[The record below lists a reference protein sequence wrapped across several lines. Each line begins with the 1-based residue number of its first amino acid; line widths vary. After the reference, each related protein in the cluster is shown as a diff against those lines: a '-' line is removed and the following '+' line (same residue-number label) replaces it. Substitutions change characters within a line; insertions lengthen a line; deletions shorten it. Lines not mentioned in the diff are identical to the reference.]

1 MALLTPLIHFW
12 GKRSGTWPRR
22 KAAIGEVPQ
31 IVNIAILVPDQRTAS
46 IRGARKSGNIMSRW
60 IPAATLAFA
69 LPACGLANV
78 DTSPRPSARPAV
90 LAQPQTGNFDAWRS
104 GFATRALGA
113 GITQATLDRSL
124 PVMQL
129 LPETVALDR
138 RQSEFGAR
146 IWDYMDSTVS
156 SARISQGQS
165 ALRRHADVLNRI
177 ESRYG
182 VPPEILVAIWGIES
196 SYGANRGGT
205 QTLATLATLAKDGRR
220 GEFFEAQLL
229 DALRI
234 VQAGD
239 ISPQAMIGSWAGAF
253 GHMQFMPSSFLTYAV
268 DFTGNGRRDVWADDP
283 SDALASAANYLARR
297 GWTRGQP
304 WAREVVLPDGFDL
317 RLTGQA
323 QAVSAWTNAG
333 VRAAAGAPLQ
343 SGQARLVLP
352 GGARGPAFLTYGN
365 YDALKEYNLSDA
377 YVLAVGHLSDR
388 LRGDGALR
396 GSWPR
401 GDRALTQDERRALQ
415 RRLNTLGH
423 DTGGVD
429 GRIGPA
435 TIAAVQAWQKT
446 QGLAP
451 DGYVNADLL
460 RQLLP

>member
-1 MALLTPLIHFW
+1 ML
-12 GKRSGTWPRR
+12 
-22 KAAIGEVPQ
+22 
-31 IVNIAILVPDQRTAS
+31 
-46 IRGARKSGNIMSRW
+46 RW
-60 IPAATLAFA
+60 TPAAALALA
-69 LPACGLANV
+69 LPACGLANIE
-78 DTSPRPSARPAV
+78 TSPRPTARPAT
-90 LAQPQTGNFDAWRS
+90 LSAPQTGNFDAWVA
-104 GFATRALGA
+104 GFTTRARA
-113 GITQATLDRSL
+113 SGISQTTLDRAL
-124 PVMQL
+124 PTL
-129 LPETVALDR
+129 RHLPETVALDR

-156 SARISQGQS
+156 ATRISQGQA
-165 ALRRHADVLNRI
+165 ALRRHGDMLNRI
-177 ESRYG
+177 EARYG
-182 VPPEILVAIWGIES
+182 VPPEVLVAIWGIES

-205 QTLATLATLAKDGRR
+205 HILSSLATLAKDGRR
-220 GEFFEAQLL
+220 GAFFEEQLL

-234 VQAGD
+234 IQAGD
-239 ISPQAMIGSWAGAF
+239 ISAQAMIGSWAGAF

-283 SDALASAANYLARR
+283 ADALASAANYLARR

-304 WAREVVLPDGFDL
+304 WAREVILPSGFDL
-317 RLTGQA
+317 RLTGQTQPTA
-323 QAVSAWTNAG
+323 NWSRAG

-365 YDALKEYNLSDA
+365 YDVLKEYNLSDA

-388 LRGDGALR
+388 LRGGAALQ
-396 GSWPR
+396 GNWPR
-401 GDRALTQDERRALQ
+401 NDRPLTGDERRALQ
-415 RRLNTLGH
+415 RRLNALGH

-435 TIAAVQAWQKT
+435 TVAAVQAWQKA

-460 RQLLP
+460 RQILP